1 LLAREARISGSDIND
16 FADWIRTTGP
26 NAEQEVQPIS
36 LPNRWSQTSSN
47 KGPMVPREPDGRTT
61 TSGELIDFIRR
72 GPPQSAHGD
81 HRIPRTVAPFRST
94 MDSDDLG
101 SLVNGASNNHSLNSR
116 PSVTDSFRSNAPL
129 IDNSSRSAPRGQ
141 PHLVSQQQPPKQNGK
156 TRRRARDP
164 YAIDSDEDDDFTALP
179 PNQRGVAREP
189 STENVAD
196 FLRATAA
203 GSSLPGAGGNGFA
216 QHRALAAG
224 GGASRNNASNHGA
237 TAVVGGAVQPVSA
250 RGADGAAA
258 GARSAGAAPPRGT
271 HPAVVAGARGRGAGA
286 GGRLQARAAGA
297 TRSFGGLGYYQSTS
311 DMADFLRSSG
321 PEAEA
326 AAAAEASAAARG
338 GRRGDNAEDGGAVG
352 GVPRGVVSGGSNI
365 KVERRSS
372 KRRNMF
378 WKRSVEA
385 GA

>member
-1 LLAREARISGSDIND
+1 MSPEPIEPKSRKAGLLAREARISGSDIND

-36 LPNRWSQTSSN
+36 LPNRWSQTSST

-72 GPPQSAHGD
+72 GPPQSATGD

-129 IDNSSRSAPRGQ
+129 IDNGGRSAPRGQ
-141 PHLVSQQQPPKQNGK
+141 PGSHLVPQQQQPPKQK
-156 TRRRARDP
+156 ARTRRRARDP
-164 YAIDSDEDDDFTALP
+164 YAVDSDDEDDDFTALP
-179 PNQRGVAREP
+179 PNQRGGPAREP
-189 STENVAD
+189 SMENVGD

-203 GSSLPGAGGNGFA
+203 GSSLPSGNGFA
-216 QHRALAAG
+216 QHRALAA
-224 GGASRNNASNHGA
+224 A
-237 TAVVGGAVQPVSA
+237 GGAVQPVSP
-250 RGADGAAA
+250 RPNGGAAA
-258 GARSAGAAPPRGT
+258 TGARSAGAAPPRGT
-271 HPAVVAGARGRGAGA
+271 HPAILAGVRGRAGGAGKP
-286 GGRLQARAAGA
+286 QARAAGA

-326 AAAAEASAAARG
+326 AAAAEAAAGRG
-338 GRRGDNAEDGGAVG
+338 GRRGDDAEGGAVGG
-352 GVPRGVVSGGSNI
+352 GVPRGVVSGGSNV